1 MKRALHKRMTY
12 EDRFDRR
19 YRCNVH
25 RFLPSVK
32 RYNRRQFRRK
42 MKKECDT

>member
-1 MKRALHKRMTY
+1 MIRALHKRLTY
-12 EDRFDRR
+12 EDRFDRKW
-19 YRCNVH
+19 RCNVY
-25 RFLPSVK
+25 RFLPGMK